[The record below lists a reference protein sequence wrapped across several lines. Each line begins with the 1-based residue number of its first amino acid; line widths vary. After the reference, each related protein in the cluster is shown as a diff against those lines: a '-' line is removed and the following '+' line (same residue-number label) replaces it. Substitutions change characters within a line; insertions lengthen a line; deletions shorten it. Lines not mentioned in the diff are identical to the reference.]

1 VRTSA
6 TNLNLF
12 NVGEDI
18 TETLDVVPCPH
29 LALLCP
35 WRECTTAAGWLS
47 YGISQV
53 DGFRQ
58 QPADLQVGRPTK
70 CEGGNVGCGT
80 LCEWRLLQ
88 GTTPGIPRR
97 CGRIFELPQP
107 MSEGQ
112 SPTTANVLYWVRGV
126 RAISSPDKRK
136 KQFDAV
142 LSKEGTYWRCRRS
155 RDSAQMNSGN
165 HRKEQR

>member
-1 VRTSA
+1 
-6 TNLNLF
+6 
-12 NVGEDI
+12 
-18 TETLDVVPCPH
+18 
-29 LALLCP
+29 
-35 WRECTTAAGWLS
+35 
-47 YGISQV
+47 
-53 DGFRQ
+53 
-58 QPADLQVGRPTK
+58 
-70 CEGGNVGCGT
+70 
-80 LCEWRLLQ
+80 
-88 GTTPGIPRR
+88 
-97 CGRIFELPQP
+97 

-155 RDSAQMNSGN
+155 RDSAQMKSGN